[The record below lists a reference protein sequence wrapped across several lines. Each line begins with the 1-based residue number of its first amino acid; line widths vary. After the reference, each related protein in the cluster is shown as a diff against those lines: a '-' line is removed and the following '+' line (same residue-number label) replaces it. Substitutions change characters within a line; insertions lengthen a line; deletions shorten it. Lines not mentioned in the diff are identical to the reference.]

1 MAWQSLRSVGCAVAK
16 TSDGT
21 KDTVIVAHYQSS
33 DNSENERAVMPLN
46 DTGKVLCML
55 QVVTSFKYGRVSLFR
70 SRYKDV

>member
-1 MAWQSLRSVGCAVAK
+1 MSVGCAVAK

-33 DNSENERAVMPLN
+33 DNSENERAVMPLK
-46 DTGKVLCML
+46 DSGKVLCML
-55 QVVTSFKYGRVSLFR
+55 QVVCLMTISKYGRVSLFH